1 MKRSETYNKDGKFHM
16 VDYLAVKKSGIEGK
30 FDYWTQK

>member
-16 VDYLAVKKSGIEGK
+16 LDYLVKKGGSEGK